1 MSGFP
6 IRMLNGVGVVVSKKR
21 NIKIGKEFDS
31 YFPKPTYK
39 DPILFQNGENE
50 KTIDVII
57 PKIVNQY
64 LNDTKKIADVLKQE
78 TKEAT
83 SKRIFDF
90 IYTHIQ
96 YKIDEP
102 HEEQVRRPARSW
114 ADRVSGVDCDCYTTF
129 ISSILTNLRIPHF
142 LRMSAYSKDR
152 GFQHIYVIVPKNSD
166 LKVANRSDYW
176 AIDPVLDAFNDE
188 KPFLFKRDRLM
199 QPIKALDRGLNGF
212 PIRMLNGNDFD
223 SRSNLVHNSI
233 YYSPDLGTWAL
244 RGIDGGYYIEGDY
257 SKRFIQPLNGVG
269 VGFINTGVGVNGG
282 FLKKIGKAV
291 KKVAAPALTL
301 AKPFASFIPGGSMV
315 TDLASGFLNKKKS
328 VQNSIP
334 SSGGTPA
341 AQPAAAQALTAL
353 APQALSAF
361 APQLQQ
367 SEAAAP
373 SFDNTNV
380 LSALISDKAKQTNS
394 ATVLSLQSLDK
405 GLKAKIGDFSN
416 VVGSQVT
423 TLLKQGETLQEV
435 AAKSKDLSTKSLEI
449 IADTQ
454 GNSREVLDIMKA
466 EQLKAEQ
473 FRTSQS
479 KQSTISLVAIIGLG
493 VVVLFVAFKSSQS
506 SK

>member
-1 MSGFP
+1 
-6 IRMLNGVGVVVSKKR
+6 
-21 NIKIGKEFDS
+21 
-31 YFPKPTYK
+31 
-39 DPILFQNGENE
+39 
-50 KTIDVII
+50 
-57 PKIVNQY
+57 
-64 LNDTKKIADVLKQE
+64 
-78 TKEAT
+78 
-83 SKRIFDF
+83 
-90 IYTHIQ
+90 
-96 YKIDEP
+96 
-102 HEEQVRRPARSW
+102 
-114 ADRVSGVDCDCYTTF
+114 
-129 ISSILTNLRIPHF
+129 
-142 LRMSAYSKDR
+142 MSAYSKDR

-176 AIDPVLDAFNDE
+176 AIDPVLDAFDTE

-199 QPIKALDRGLNGF
+199 QPVKALDRGLNGF

-223 SRSNLVHNSI
+223 SRSNLVHSNI

-244 RGIDGGYYIEGDY
+244 KGIDGGYYIEGDY

-291 KKVAAPALTL
+291 GKVAAPALAL
-301 AKPFASFIPGGSMV
+301 AKPFASLIPGGSMV
-315 TDLASGFLNKKKS
+315 TDLASGLLNKKKS

-334 SSGGTPA
+334 TSGGT
-341 AQPAAAQALTAL
+341 PAAAQALTAL

-373 SFDNTNV
+373 AAPSFDNTKV
-380 LSALISDKAKQTNS
+380 LSSLISDKAKQTNS
-394 ATVLSLQSLDK
+394 ATVLSLQNLDK

-435 AAKSKDLSTKSLEI
+435 AAKSKDLSAKSLEI

-466 EQLKAEQ
+466 EKLKAEQ
-473 FRTSQS
+473 FRASQS